1 MLKKNNI
8 FILYYYAIGSPAKL
22 STVSS
27 PSKSWNLNKIVDIRN
42 VIDQFV
48 SKPVGKSGLKNLKD
62 SMKQIVTKGEN
73 DNENESPLGILQC
86 KGLSS

>member
-1 MLKKNNI
+1 M
-8 FILYYYAIGSPAKL
+8 
-22 STVSS
+22 
-27 PSKSWNLNKIVDIRN
+27 SKVVDIRN

-62 SMKQIVTKGEN
+62 SMKQIVMKG
-73 DNENESPLGILQC
+73 DNENESPLGIFQC